1 LRIIVIS
8 DVHLGYY
15 DCDAIAFSQ
24 FLDSLLVDKPDQ
36 VILLG
41 DIFDFWRRSDAD
53 LLLQNQG
60 IVEKLFELPL
70 VYVRGNH
77 DYSMALLFQRY
88 PELPVFTVKPFVR
101 LQNEKLGFY
110 LCHGYELE
118 VFTSMETIGIDAYE
132 GFAEAMCHAGETG
145 GAIASF
151 LWSIY
156 EKLSRGYLSD
166 KRKLLMATADTPAE
180 DRANLQKVD
189 AFAKS
194 VARSIPLGLKPSDIL
209 VFGHTHRPFID
220 ARTVNTG
227 SWIVDENKQEHT
239 YAEITDNAF
248 NLRTWGSSRTQ
259 RATAYALQGVTPPKR
274 LPSRAIDE
282 ILMKSVA

>member
-1 LRIIVIS
+1 MRIVVIS
-8 DVHLGYY
+8 DVHLGYH
-15 DCDAIAFSQ
+15 DSDAAAFSQ
-24 FLDSLLVDKPDQ
+24 FLDAQLSDRPDQ

-53 LLLQNQG
+53 LLLENQG
-60 IVEKLFELPL
+60 VVEKLFQLPI
-70 VYVRGNH
+70 VFVRGNH
-77 DYSMALLFQRY
+77 DFSMAKLFHRY
-88 PELPVFTVKPFVR
+88 PQLSVFNVETKVTLRNQKST
-101 LQNEKLGFY
+101 FY

-132 GFAEAMCHAGETG
+132 AFAEAMCHAGETG
-145 GAIASF
+145 GAAASF

-156 EKLSRGYLSD
+156 EKLSRGYLTD
-166 KRKLLMATADTPAE
+166 KRELLKAVGDTPAE
-180 DRANLQKVD
+180 ARTTLQKVD

-194 VARSIPLGLKPSDIL
+194 AVRSIPLGLKPSDVLI
-209 VFGHTHRPFID
+209 FGHTHRPFING
-220 ARTVNTG
+220 RTVNTG

-248 NLRTWGSSRTQ
+248 NLRTWPVSRTQ
-259 RATAYALQGVTPPKR
+259 RKAVYAPQQVTLPKQ

-282 ILMKSVA
+282 ILIRF

>member
-1 LRIIVIS
+1 
-8 DVHLGYY
+8 
-15 DCDAIAFSQ
+15 
-24 FLDSLLVDKPDQ
+24 LDSLLADKPDK

-60 IVEKLFELPL
+60 IVQKLFKLPI

-77 DYSMALLFQRY
+77 DYSMARLSLRY
-88 PELPVFTVKPFVR
+88 PRQPFFDVKPFVT
-101 LQNEKLGFY
+101 LQNEKSSFF

-132 GFAEAMCHAGETG
+132 AFAEAMCHAGETG

-156 EKLSRGYLSD
+156 EKLSRGYLRE
-166 KRKLLMATADTPAE
+166 KRELLMATADTPAE

-189 AFAKS
+189 VFAKS
-194 VARSIPLGLKPSDIL
+194 VARSIPLGLKPSDVLI
-209 VFGHTHRPFID
+209 FGHTHRPFMNAD
-220 ARTVNTG
+220 TVNTG

-239 YAEITDNAF
+239 YAEITSNSF
-248 NLRTWGSSRTQ
+248 NLRTWPSSRTQ
-259 RATAYALQGVTPPKR
+259 RAVVYAPQAVAPPKR
-274 LPSRAIDE
+274 LSPRRIDE
-282 ILMKSVA
+282 ILINSPMRV